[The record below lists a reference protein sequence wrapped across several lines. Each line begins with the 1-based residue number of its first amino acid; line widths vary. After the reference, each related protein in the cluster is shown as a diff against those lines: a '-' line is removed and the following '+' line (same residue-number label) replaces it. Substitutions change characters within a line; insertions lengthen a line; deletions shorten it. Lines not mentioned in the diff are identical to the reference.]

1 MVRIKPVK
9 RLRAAASIAVFSAA
23 LILGTSAGSLAVA
36 AETFR
41 TLKGSEIDVLFKDLD
56 NVNFPSDGTGSETDD
71 WFISFDNRGYWEAAT
86 GGSDAYGTW
95 RVEDDKQ
102 CVIVENNVTSSAS
115 EENIIFEG
123 CFDVRVDEE
132 NGTIA
137 TDFPSIGK
145 KDFVLKSGAFAE
157 LARIKPAKSGK
168 DAVAATAPK
177 VERASPPIASPV
189 DRAEED
195 RKAAEQERLAQKQR
209 EAEAKAR
216 QQQAQAEKQRQE
228 QQARSNQSQ
237 KNTLEQ
243 QRLATEAKLKQLRL
257 ELELERLRAQRT
269 GRKPAN
275 ADTKAPVIQA
285 AQNLQTSAARVT
297 IQGLATDNVSLVR
310 VEVNGKRIDTRDGKF
325 STEARVK
332 LGKNT
337 LRITAFDAEGN
348 KAEHVVTVTRQRDVP
363 DIAYG
368 NYHALVIGINDYASL
383 PKLNTAIDDA
393 ETVAK
398 TLEDLYGYTVTRL
411 TNPTRAD
418 IIDAFDELRDE
429 LSEEDNLLIYYA
441 GHGWLDQQTGA
452 GYWMPVNARTDRR
465 SRWISNA
472 TLTNALQGL
481 LAKHVMIVADSCY
494 SGTLTRSI
502 KVPQR
507 NAAYLERMAEKR
519 ARVVLSSGGL
529 EPVADSGGGKHS
541 VFAAQFLKALRG
553 NEGVLDGTK
562 LFEKVRHSVVLNADQ
577 TPEYSDIRRA
587 GHEGGDF
594 LFVRKN

>member
-1 MVRIKPVK
+1 MVRIEPIA
-9 RLRAAASIAVFSAA
+9 RLRAAAHLTAWCAALLISTSAA
-23 LILGTSAGSLAVA
+23 SPTLA
-36 AETFR
+36 AEAFR
-41 TLKGSEIDVLFKDLD
+41 TLKGPEIELLFKGLD
-56 NVNFPSDGTGSETDD
+56 NVTFPSDGTGSETDD
-71 WFISFDNRGYWEAAT
+71 WFIAFDNRGYWEAAT

-95 RVEDDKQ
+95 RVEGDKQ

-115 EENIIFEG
+115 EENIIYGG
-123 CFDVRVDEE
+123 CFDVRVDDA
-132 NGTIA
+132 NGTIT

-157 LARIKPAKSGK
+157 LARIKPEKE
-168 DAVAATAPK
+168 AVA
-177 VERASPPIASPV
+177 VERANPPVAAPV

-195 RKAAEQERLAQKQR
+195 RIAAERERLAQAQAQR
-209 EAEAKAR
+209 DAEAKAR
-216 QQQAQAEKQRQE
+216 QQQAEVEKQRQA
-228 QQARSNQSQ
+228 QQARSNQAQ
-237 KNTLEQ
+237 QNTLEQ

-257 ELELERLRAQRT
+257 ELELERLRAKRT
-269 GRKPAN
+269 KQKPGN

-310 VEVNGKRIDTRDGKF
+310 VEVNGKRVDTRDGKF

-332 LGKNT
+332 LGKNI

-383 PKLNTAIDDA
+383 PKLNTAVEDA

-398 TLEDLYGYTVTRL
+398 TLEDLYGYSVTRL

-441 GHGWLDQQTGA
+441 GHGWLDQQTGT
-452 GYWMPVNARTDRR
+452 GYWMPVNAKADRR

-481 LAKHVMIVADSCY
+481 LAKHVMVVADSCY